1 MEFDDMGRDTNIEI
15 FKDTENL
22 VKKNPILKEAVTA
35 STRMQK
41 VILETENVGV
51 QSLNR
56 YAKDASVIVSKKRT
70 FDAAAAYRGKKVAVL
85 NFASASN
92 PGGGVTKGSSAQEEC
107 LCRCSGLYFNLNVP
121 YAWNGFYTPHRKAK
135 NPTHNDD
142 IIYTPSVTI
151 FKTDTANPALLPE
164 KDWYQV
170 NIISC
175 AAPSLREKPS
185 NGFNSGDGNECIKI
199 SDRELLQ
206 VHEKRLRRILDVAAA
221 CENEV
226 VILGAFGCGAFKNK
240 PEVVALAAKN
250 VLKDYWKAFET
261 IEFAVYSTP
270 RDEGNYKT
278 FARVLHSLK
287 K

>member
-1 MEFDDMGRDTNIEI
+1 MCRSLDEFINGRMEFDDMGRDTNIEI

-22 VKKNPILKEAVTA
+22 VKKNPILKEAVAA

-70 FDAAAAYRGKKVAVL
+70 FDAAAAYRGKKGAVL
-85 NFASASN
+85 NFASASK
-92 PGGGVTKGSSAQEEC
+92 PGGGGTKGSSAQEEC

-135 NPTHNDD
+135 NPIHNDD
-142 IIYTPSVTI
+142 IIYTPSVTV
-151 FKTDTANPALLPE
+151 FKTDTVNPALLPE

-175 AAPSLREKPS
+175 AAPNLREKPS

-206 VHEKRLRRILDVAAA
+206 VHEKRLRRIL
-221 CENEV
+221 
-226 VILGAFGCGAFKNK
+226 
-240 PEVVALAAKN
+240 
-250 VLKDYWKAFET
+250 
-261 IEFAVYSTP
+261 
-270 RDEGNYKT
+270 
-278 FARVLHSLK
+278 ARVRS
-287 K
+287 